1 MTTRWNSLTIVA
13 LAAVFLTGTATAA
26 PAQCLMWT
34 VARDGSGNFTTVQA
48 AVDAVPDGTPATIRI
63 RPGVY
68 REVVRVPA
76 GKTHLTMLGTTGDPA
91 DVVIDFDNASGTLK
105 PDGTPFGTTGS
116 ATVTIAASDVTVRH
130 ITFSNSFD
138 RAAHPE
144 ITATQ
149 AVALKATGDRML
161 FEHDRF
167 LGHQDTV
174 YADTSTVDIRA
185 RQLYRHSTILGDVD
199 FMFGRATAVFDHV
212 TITALD
218 RGGNPNG
225 YLTAASTR
233 ADNPHGFLIIHST
246 ITSPAAPAS
255 YFLGRPWHPGG
266 DPNAIAQ
273 VVIRETQL
281 PAAVKPAPWTDFS
294 GFSWRDAR
302 LFEYRNTGPGA
313 GTGPDRP
320 QLPTAD
326 APRFTIPAYL
336 GDWTP

>member
-1 MTTRWNSLTIVA
+1 MKLALIGLMVVLLAGTGVAAADAPHSLV
-13 LAAVFLTGTATAA
+13 
-26 PAQCLMWT
+26 WT
-34 VARDGSGNFTTVQA
+34 VAKDGSGDFMSVQA
-48 AVDAVPDGTPATIRI
+48 AIDAVPDGTPATIRI

-76 GKTHLTMLGTTGDPA
+76 AKTHLTMFGVTGDPA

-116 ATVTIAASDVTVRH
+116 ATVTLQASDFTARH

-149 AVALKATGDRML
+149 AVAVKATGDRML

-167 LGHQDTV
+167 LGHQDTL
-174 YADTSTVDIRA
+174 YADTSNVDIRA
-185 RQLYRHSTILGDVD
+185 RQLYRHSTIVGDVD

-212 TITALD
+212 SITALD

-233 ADNPHGFLIIHST
+233 VDNPHGFLITNST
-246 ITSPAAPAS
+246 VTSPAAPGT

-273 VVIRETQL
+273 VVVRNTAL
-281 PAAVKPAPWTDFS
+281 PAAIKSTPWTDFS

-302 LFEYRNTGPGA
+302 LFEYRNNGPGA

-320 QLPTAD
+320 QLTD
-326 APRFTIPAYL
+326 AEAPQFTVAAYL
-336 GDWTP
+336 GDWTPVR